1 MKQKYPLQWL
11 SAVTGRAK
19 GLVGLLVV
27 VQTVLSV
34 SSIAFAFVLRRI
46 INMAVDGARGGFW
59 ASLALLMGI
68 LLGQIVLSAAGR
80 FLSEYTSATV
90 ENRFKHRLFSALL
103 TGDYASVAAVHSG
116 EWMNRLTSDT
126 TVVAGG
132 VTQIVPGLIGMLV
145 RLLGAVAAIL
155 WLEPR
160 FLYILLPGGAAMMLL
175 TYAFRKILKRL
186 HKKIQE
192 TDGALRVFLQ
202 ERLESLV
209 IVRTFAKEEQMAQ
222 QADTLMDAHKAARM
236 KRSNFSNLCNI
247 GFAGAMDGAYLL
259 GIGFCGYGIL
269 TGTMSYGNLMAI
281 MQLVGQVQS
290 PFANLTGY
298 LPRYYSMLASAERL
312 MEAEAFAP
320 DSTETVPEEQSLHF
334 YQTELQSLQLEHVC
348 FTYQPPVQTEG
359 EAPAMPVVLQDVSL
373 TVRKGEYVV
382 FTGPSGCGKST
393 LLKLLMCLYPL
404 DSGQRFLST
413 KSGNQ
418 PLTSAWKSLFAY
430 VPQGN
435 QLLSGSIRS
444 IVAFGDEDRAQD
456 ENAIYNALKI
466 ACADDFAEIDKLAAE
481 HSITPVIF
489 LDCSQEK
496 EQLTRI
502 LKKAVAEDYEV
513 VLAGLQFDESILQ
526 TADEMKDLLVQ
537 MDDTKSPAFL
547 LRNKV
552 NTEENRNLLNE
563 HGYTELILYDA
574 SLQADMQENGKPY
587 ICYGFFKQPAYYA
600 DYISQVV
607 TAHTMMLASFDFS
620 TIQSGTLQIS
630 DVERFMTLTDD
641 RKAANELRYVD
652 LNSAFQAV
660 ADQNATRQE
669 RQESYEKYEAEQEK
683 RIQELEEEISA
694 IYSRWDEY

>member
-1 MKQKYPLQWL
+1 MKQKNTLQWL
-11 SAVTGRAK
+11 SIVAGKTK
-19 GLVGLLVV
+19 LLVGVLVA
-27 VQTVLSV
+27 VQAVLSV

-46 INMAVDGARGGFW
+46 INMAVDGVQGGFW
-59 ASLALLMGI
+59 ASLALLVGI

-80 FLSEYTSATV
+80 FLSEYTSAAV

-132 VTQIVPGLIGMLV
+132 VTQIVPGVIGMLV
-145 RLLGAVAAIL
+145 RLLGAVTAIL

-160 FLYILLPGGAAMMLL
+160 FLYILLPGGAAMLAL
-175 TYAFRKILKRL
+175 TYGFRKILKRL
-186 HKKIQE
+186 HKNIQE
-192 TDGALRVFLQ
+192 ADGTLRVFLQ
-202 ERLESLV
+202 ERLESLL
-209 IVRTFAKEEQMAQ
+209 IVRTFAKEQQTAA
-222 QADTLMDAHKAARM
+222 QADNLMEQHKAARM

-320 DSTETVPEEQSLHF
+320 DSEHPLAEEETLEF
-334 YQTELQSLQLEHVC
+334 YRTKLTALRLEHAS
-348 FTYQPPVQTEG
+348 FTYQPPVRAE
-359 EAPAMPVVLQDVSL
+359 EAQPPMPVVLKDIDL
-373 TVRKGEYVV
+373 TIRKGEYVV

-413 KSGNQ
+413 KTGNQ
-418 PLTSAWKSLFAY
+418 PLTPAWKSLFAY

-466 ACADDFAEIDKLAAE
+466 ACADDFVRRLE
-481 HSITPVIF
+481 SG
-489 LDCSQEK
+489 LD
-496 EQLTRI
+496 T
-502 LKKAVAEDYEV
+502 
-513 VLAGLQFDESILQ
+513 VLG
-526 TADEMKDLLVQ
+526 
-537 MDDTKSPAFL
+537 
-547 LRNKV
+547 
-552 NTEENRNLLNE
+552 E
-563 HGYTELILYDA
+563 HGQGLSEGQMQRIAIARAVFSEHPILMLDEA
-574 SLQADMQENGKPY
+574 TSALDEATARQLLENLRRMTDKTVLMVTHRADQT
-587 ICYGFFKQPAYYA
+587 GFF
-600 DYISQVV
+600 DRE
-607 TAHTMMLASFDFS
+607 LSFSKDG
-620 TIQSGTLQIS
+620 I
-630 DVERFMTLTDD
+630 
-641 RKAANELRYVD
+641 
-652 LNSAFQAV
+652 
-660 ADQNATRQE
+660 RQK
-669 RQESYEKYEAEQEK
+669 SKTG
-683 RIQELEEEISA
+683 
-694 IYSRWDEY
+694 